1 MQAACPAVIV
11 PDKKERLPTLELLYC
26 QLHCEGLLNC
36 PQALHVAS
44 SCQPGKKK
52 KDRNRHICR
61 QDDTWR
67 GLQNTNNFTQRHCFL
82 GLVFVKLAGRLA
94 TPSQGS
100 HGPLGEFGVGLWAFE
115 HEWVVMW
122 VKRKNEDNTT
132 VNARFMVRQTI
143 TQRNRITQF
152 CKNGSLTNF
161 VIEEHNRTRK
171 IHYRVYQ
178 STKRWRAEKNV
189 FVQGW
194 SNRIKVT
201 CHTAVDRTCT
211 MVWQKKMK
219 NHLQYFKGGC
229 FTKDL

>member
-1 MQAACPAVIV
+1 MKRNAFRHWSFCTVSCIAKACSIVLKRYMLQAAVS
-11 PDKKERLPTLELLYC
+11 
-26 QLHCEGLLNC
+26 Q
-36 PQALHVAS
+36 
-44 SCQPGKKK
+44 GKKK

-100 HGPLGEFGVGLWAFE
+100 NGPLGEFGVGLWAFE

-178 STKRWRAEKNV
+178 STKRWRAEKKCV
-189 FVQGW
+189 CSGM
-194 SNRIKVT
+194 IK
-201 CHTAVDRTCT
+201 
-211 MVWQKKMK
+211 Q
-219 NHLQYFKGGC
+219 N
-229 FTKDL
+229 